1 MLSILTKSK
10 YCDGIICNKK
20 LWLKTYKPYVE
31 SDVNNDSILETG
43 REVGELAH
51 GLFGDYHSIEF
62 NNDLNIMVN
71 DTKSAVYEVY
81 NIIIEASFLY
91 EDNFCSIDILRMV
104 NFMYSMIRISYFII
118 KMD

>member
-1 MLSILTKSK
+1 MNLSKSN
-10 YCDGIICNKK
+10 YCDGITCNKK
-20 LWLKTYKPYVE
+20 LWIKENMPDVE

-43 REVGELAH
+43 REVGELAR
-51 GLFGDYHSIEF
+51 GMFGEHYNIEF
-62 NNDLNIMVN
+62 NSDLNIMVN
-71 DTKSAVYEVY
+71 DTKSSIYEGY